1 MLETTWFFLWGVLWS
16 IYFMLDG
23 YDLGLGSLLPF
34 LAKNETERR
43 LVYRAMGPFW
53 DGNEVWLI
61 TAGGVTF
68 AAFPATYAV
77 MFSSL
82 YSALMLILF
91 ALIFRG
97 VALAFRGEVD
107 SPRWKAFWDGCL
119 VVGSF
124 LPALLFGVAF
134 ANIFRGLPI
143 DAAGIFQ
150 GNLLTLLNPYGLAGG
165 VLFVCLFLVHGSLWL
180 AVKTEGALQA
190 RAGAMAA
197 RLWPVLLVVAA
208 MFLLGTRTH
217 TPLFNNYG
225 ERPVLLLIPT
235 LAVASLIRTY
245 VLIRQA
251 AWWKAWFSSS
261 LTIVSITLFG
271 VVGLYPNLFPSS
283 LDPAA
288 SLTAFN
294 SASSPLT
301 LKIMLG
307 VALTFVPLVIAY
319 QTWVHFLFKG
329 KVKEEDVTYDEG
341 Y

>member
-1 MLETTWFFLWGVLWS
+1 MLETIWFMLWGVLWS
-16 IYFMLDG
+16 VYFMLDG

-34 LAKNETERR
+34 LAKDETDRR
-43 LVYRAMGPFW
+43 LIYRSMGPFW

-68 AAFPATYAV
+68 AAFPGTYAM

-82 YSALMLILF
+82 YSPLMLILF
-91 ALIFRG
+91 ALIIRG
-97 VALAFRGEVD
+97 VSMVFRGEVD
-107 SPRWKAFWDGCL
+107 SPRWKAFWDICL
-119 VVGSF
+119 VLGSF

-143 DAAGIFQ
+143 DAAGIYQ
-150 GNLLTLLNPYGLAGG
+150 GNLLSLLNPYGLLGG

-180 AVKTEGALQA
+180 AVKTEGDLQA

-208 MFLLGTRTH
+208 MFLLGTRTQ
-217 TPLFNNYG
+217 TPLFENYLA
-225 ERPVLLLIPT
+225 RPILLLLPT
-235 LAVASLIRTY
+235 LAVASLVSIY
-245 VLIRQA
+245 VLIRKA
-251 AWWKAWFSSS
+251 AWWKAWFASS
-261 LTIVSITLFG
+261 LTIVAITLFG
-271 VVGLYPNLFPSS
+271 VVGLFPNLFPSR
-283 LDPAA
+283 LAPAA

-294 SASSPLT
+294 SSSSPMT

-319 QTWVHFLFKG
+319 QIWVHILFKG
-329 KVKEEDVTYDEG
+329 KVKEQDVTFEEG